1 MSNFYAKHRSAFDRT
16 DGLFLGN
23 TVLER
28 GLVVAPVIVAA
39 TGLKN
44 SAVLAIAYGII
55 TFFTVFFTSFVP
67 KKLPYTIRV
76 IIYVVFASLVY
87 IPTEFL
93 LERLFEPLA
102 IYNVGIFLPLMVA
115 NSLIVRKSET
125 RFFVQKRGA
134 MLVDLLC
141 SVIGFMWVIC
151 LVGALRELLGNGTL
165 WNVPILEGFAVPGLL
180 LPFSGFIL
188 IGFIAAGFQ
197 KFRNH
202 VIEQKEERI

>member
-1 MSNFYAKHRSAFDRT
+1 M
-16 DGLFLGN
+16 
-23 TVLER
+23 
-28 GLVVAPVIVAA
+28 VAPVIVAA
-39 TGLKN
+39 TSLKN
-44 SAVLAIAYGII
+44 SVVLAIAYGII
-55 TFFTVFFTSFVP
+55 TFFTVFFTSFVS
-67 KKLPYTIRV
+67 KRLPYTIRV
-76 IIYVVFASLVY
+76 IIYVLFASLAY

-93 LERLFEPLA
+93 LEQLFEPLA

-134 MLVDLLC
+134 MVLDLWC

-165 WNVPILEGFAVPGLL
+165 WNMPVLEDSTIPGLL
-180 LPFSGFIL
+180 LPFSGFIV

-202 VIEQKEERI
+202 FMEQKEN

>member
-1 MSNFYAKHRSAFDRT
+1 MSRFYTKHKSFFDKI

-39 TGLKN
+39 TSLKN
-44 SAVLAIAYGII
+44 SVVLAIAYGII
-55 TFFTVFFTSFVP
+55 TFFTVFFTSFVS

-76 IIYVVFASLVY
+76 IIYVLFASLVY

-93 LERLFEPLA
+93 LEQLFEPLA

-125 RFFVQKRGA
+125 RFFVQKKGP
-134 MLVDLLC
+134 MVLDLLC

-151 LVGALRELLGNGTL
+151 LVGAIRELFGNGTI
-165 WNVPILEGFAVPGLL
+165 WNIPMLEDSTIPGLL
-180 LPFSGFIL
+180 LPFSGFIV

-197 KFRNH
+197 KFRNYFM
-202 VIEQKEERI
+202 EQKEN

>member
-1 MSNFYAKHRSAFDRT
+1 MSNFYAKHRYAFDKT

-39 TGLKN
+39 TSLKN

-76 IIYVVFASLVY
+76 IIYVVFASLIY

-93 LERLFEPLA
+93 LEQLFEPLA

-125 RFFVQKRGA
+125 RFFVQKKGA

-151 LVGALRELLGNGTL
+151 LVGAVRELLGNGTL
-165 WNVPILEGFAVPGLL
+165 WNVPILEDFAVPGLL